1 MWSQVH
7 FLKVKSACMPKLSP
21 FLLITGHN
29 INLTNVML
37 VLKKVRNF
45 HGILKAM
52 KVPDEVVLKGKE
64 EDIVGEVSALWLET
78 KQSWTELKNILEEN
92 NEMESAEL
100 ADLMEQYICEG
111 ITALCFSGSSVTTH
125 C

>member
-1 MWSQVH
+1 
-7 FLKVKSACMPKLSP
+7 
-21 FLLITGHN
+21 
-29 INLTNVML
+29 ML

-111 ITALCFSGSSVTTH
+111 ITALYFSGSSWNAVTTH

>member
-1 MWSQVH
+1 
-7 FLKVKSACMPKLSP
+7 
-21 FLLITGHN
+21 
-29 INLTNVML
+29 ML

-45 HGILKAM
+45 HGILKGM
-52 KVPDEVVLKGKE
+52 KVPDEVVLKDKE

-111 ITALCFSGSSVTTH
+111 ITALYFSGSSWNVETTH